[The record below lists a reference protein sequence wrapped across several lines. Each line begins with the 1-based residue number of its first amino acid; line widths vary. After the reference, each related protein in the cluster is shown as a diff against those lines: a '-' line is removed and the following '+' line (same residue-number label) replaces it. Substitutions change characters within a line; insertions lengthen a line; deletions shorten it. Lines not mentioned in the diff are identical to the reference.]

1 MRLHGLYDG
10 RLYGSAY
17 HTLYAE
23 TRPGRFAVTGHL
35 ANPLCGRDYLR
46 SQALTARFP
55 KRFVEGVVGAFPT
68 TNVWALPEDAVLA
81 TLDRWVLRS
90 PDGGSSWRP
99 VRELPRSSGPMGV
112 LPTALCRDGDRLL
125 LGEYPLGDEVP
136 KVLESTDNGR
146 SWATLCSLPDVRH
159 VHSIQ
164 ADPYSDDVWVTTG
177 DADEECH
184 VARLREDGG
193 AAGLDT
199 VGTGSQR
206 WRAVE
211 LAFTPEA
218 VLWGMDCTYAEDN
231 HLLRVA
237 RDDLDDDPDPEVVG
251 TASGSVFYSATWE
264 HEGTQWVAFSTA
276 LETGLDSTSPDDRRV
291 NRTASADVVV
301 SSSAVGFER
310 WETLASY
317 GKRRALA
324 DYTGGRLPAAS
335 TYVYLAA
342 SDDRGLFVNPYN
354 TDRHDGRVRQ
364 YRPEVFGGMDLSVGG
379 RTSVVED
386 RDSATGG

>member
-10 RLYGSAY
+10 RLYGSDY
-17 HTLYAE
+17 QTLYAE
-23 TRPGRFAVTGHL
+23 TRPGRFAATGRL
-35 ANPLCGRDYLR
+35 TNPMCGRDYLR

-55 KRFVEGVVGAFPT
+55 KRLVEYTVGAFPT
-68 TNVWALPEDAVLA
+68 TNVWALPGDAVLA
-81 TLDRWVLRS
+81 TLDRWLLLSR
-90 PDGGSSWRP
+90 DGGASWRP

-136 KVLESTDNGR
+136 NVLESTDGGR
-146 SWATLCSLPDVRH
+146 SWSTLLALPEVRH
-159 VHSIQ
+159 VHAIQ
-164 ADPYSDDVWVTTG
+164 ADPYSGDVWVTTG
-177 DADEECH
+177 DADEECRI
-184 VARLREDGG
+184 ARLREGSG
-193 AAGLDT
+193 EVELDV

-237 RDDLDDDPDPEVVG
+237 RDELDDDPDPEVVG
-251 TASGSVFYSATWE
+251 TASGSVFYSATWG
-264 HEGTQWVAFSTA
+264 HDGTQWIAFSTA
-276 LETGLDSTSPDDRRV
+276 LETGLDSTSPTDRRV
-291 NRTASADVVV
+291 NRTTSADVLV
-301 SSSAVGFER
+301 SSSDVDFER

-324 DYTGGRLPAAS
+324 DYTGGRLPTAS
-335 TYVYLAA
+335 TYVFLAA

-354 TDRHDGRVRQ
+354 TDRHDGKVRQ
-364 YRPEVFGGMDLSVGG
+364 YRPEVLAGL
-379 RTSVVED
+379 
-386 RDSATGG
+386 AL